1 MARFLFGLPSGSPTD
16 GSSAFILSP
25 VGAAEPTLTPKR
37 PAPPCRACG
46 RTSGI
51 LSPGVDD
58 AHAAAAEHRLD
69 LVARDARQGPP
80 PRVQVPERGGQQVAA
95 DLDDVLDGLLDP
107 LPDAVG

>member
-16 GSSAFILSP
+16 GSSAFILSLM
-25 VGAAEPTLTPKR
+25 GAAEPTLTPKR

-80 PRVQVPERGGQQVAA
+80 PPGYRSPSVAA
-95 DLDDVLDGLLDP
+95 SSCRPRCSRRLTVLTET
-107 LPDAVG
+107 